1 VDIKKGYEDI
11 YREYETGRGYKET
24 IGLFSTV
31 KMNRNFYLG
40 KQWEGVNAPDIEKPV
55 VNILRQA
62 VDYYVSMMVSDD
74 ISVQC
79 SLPQDMSEETRQAI
93 ENTLADD
100 IDQVFE
106 KTKFKSKCRDFVKD
120 CAIDGDAFF
129 YWWYNTEKNKRDEH
143 IGQIDLE
150 LIDSTNIIYGNPAER
165 ETQKQPYILIVAKL
179 PVEQVKEIAKANGK
193 NPEIV
198 RTDVED
204 YNQRETDS
212 RAVTNYATV
221 ITKLYREE
229 DTIKAIKVTR
239 YGVLKDEIDLVMNL
253 YPVVGMSWRRIKDS
267 YHGESPLTSQ
277 IQNQIVINKYYMMLN
292 EFMKKLSFPKLL
304 FDKTKIAAWSNKV
317 EAIGVNGNPND
328 AIASSS
334 PTMQMSQQV
343 IQYVQD
349 LIEKTKESMG
359 VYDVALGNA
368 APDNTSAIIALQ
380 KTASQPLELQKMD
393 YFQVVEDCVRVIL
406 ALMASNYGERNKQM
420 KVPMNP
426 EEIQVMN
433 TMNQP
438 PIGLPMGMGEPPVTE
453 GTSSGMVDIEVPFNY
468 ADFTPDNMDLI
479 IDVGAAAYWSELMQ
493 IQSADNMYQLGIIP
507 DPITYLEQIPN
518 GVVKSKKGIIEA
530 IKKKQA
536 EQQMMMQQ
544 QAMMGI
550 PPQGNTGL
558 PG

>member
-1 VDIKKGYEDI
+1 
-11 YREYETGRGYKET
+11 
-24 IGLFSTV
+24 
-31 KMNRNFYLG
+31 
-40 KQWEGVNAPDIEKPV
+40 
-55 VNILRQA
+55 
-62 VDYYVSMMVSDD
+62 
-74 ISVQC
+74 
-79 SLPQDMSEETRQAI
+79 
-93 ENTLADD
+93 
-100 IDQVFE
+100 
-106 KTKFKSKCRDFVKD
+106 
-120 CAIDGDAFF
+120 
-129 YWWYNTEKNKRDEH
+129 
-143 IGQIDLE
+143 
-150 LIDSTNIIYGNPAER
+150 
-165 ETQKQPYILIVAKL
+165 
-179 PVEQVKEIAKANGK
+179 
-193 NPEIV
+193 
-198 RTDVED
+198 
-204 YNQRETDS
+204 
-212 RAVTNYATV
+212 
-221 ITKLYREE
+221 
-229 DTIKAIKVTR
+229 
-239 YGVLKDEIDLVMNL
+239 MNL

-317 EAIGVNGNPND
+317 EAIGVNGNPHD

-334 PTMQMSQQV
+334 PTMQMSQQDM
-343 IQYVQD
+343 QYVQD

-438 PIGLPMGMGEPPVTE
+438 PLGMPMGMGEPPVTE

-479 IDVGAAAYWSELMQ
+479 IDVGASAYWSELMQ

>member
-1 VDIKKGYEDI
+1 
-11 YREYETGRGYKET
+11 
-24 IGLFSTV
+24 
-31 KMNRNFYLG
+31 
-40 KQWEGVNAPDIEKPV
+40 
-55 VNILRQA
+55 
-62 VDYYVSMMVSDD
+62 
-74 ISVQC
+74 
-79 SLPQDMSEETRQAI
+79 
-93 ENTLADD
+93 
-100 IDQVFE
+100 
-106 KTKFKSKCRDFVKD
+106 
-120 CAIDGDAFF
+120 
-129 YWWYNTEKNKRDEH
+129 
-143 IGQIDLE
+143 
-150 LIDSTNIIYGNPAER
+150 
-165 ETQKQPYILIVAKL
+165 
-179 PVEQVKEIAKANGK
+179 
-193 NPEIV
+193 
-198 RTDVED
+198 
-204 YNQRETDS
+204 
-212 RAVTNYATV
+212 
-221 ITKLYREE
+221 
-229 DTIKAIKVTR
+229 
-239 YGVLKDEIDLVMNL
+239 
-253 YPVVGMSWRRIKDS
+253 
-267 YHGESPLTSQ
+267 
-277 IQNQIVINKYYMMLN
+277 
-292 EFMKKLSFPKLL
+292 
-304 FDKTKIAAWSNKV
+304 
-317 EAIGVNGNPND
+317 
-328 AIASSS
+328 
-334 PTMQMSQQV
+334 MQMSQQV

-438 PIGLPMGMGEPPVTE
+438 PIGMPMGMGEPPVTE

-479 IDVGAAAYWSELMQ
+479 IDVGASAYWSELMQ